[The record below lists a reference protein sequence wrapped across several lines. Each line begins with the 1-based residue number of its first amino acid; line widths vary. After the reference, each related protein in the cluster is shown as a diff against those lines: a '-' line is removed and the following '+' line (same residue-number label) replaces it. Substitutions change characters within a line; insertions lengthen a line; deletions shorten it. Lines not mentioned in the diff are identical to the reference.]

1 VRESASQTSWLP
13 NGSQRCWA
21 CTLFEFRVLDGEHVI
36 ALAKVC
42 AVAFQSRASLRASA
56 SFFVS
61 SACSAF
67 TFSARAISGLLQV
80 SRSW

>member
-1 VRESASQTSWLP
+1 MVSTWM
-13 NGSQRCWA
+13 
-21 CTLFEFRVLDGEHVI
+21 

-61 SACSAF
+61 SACSPF
-67 TFSARAISGLLQV
+67 VFSARTISGLLQV